1 MKGQSIN
8 VESYFPAEHKN
19 LDWKHLIKRREWVLN
34 HIEGVPPYLLLPE
47 IHSILCNAQ
56 DPDLHFFIN
65 TIWHIGAR
73 ISEALELT
81 PSHFNI
87 DDPAIS
93 YASIKTFKKRTAEG
107 KKRPVRAVPI
117 YDHNYKS
124 ELMSYCYSKGIARNE
139 VLFPFVR
146 GTYNK
151 KLERLQDKL
160 TNKNLIY
167 PVKLTPH
174 VFRHSFAIHCLLNRI
189 LLNDIQRYLG
199 HKHISETEIY
209 TRIFTGE
216 TDVYMSAVQ
225 F

>member
-1 MKGQSIN
+1 MSSTALHI
-8 VESYFPAEHKN
+8 ESYFPPERNH
-19 LDWKHLIKRREWVLN
+19 LDWAHLIKRRKWVLE
-34 HIEGVPPYLLLPE
+34 HIEDVPPYLLLPE
-47 IHSILCNAQ
+47 IHSILCNVI

-81 PSHFNI
+81 PQHFSI
-87 DDPAIS
+87 DDPTIS
-93 YASIKTFKKRTAEG
+93 YASIRTYKKRTAIGE
-107 KKRPVRAVPI
+107 KRPVRSVPI
-117 YDHNYKS
+117 YDHTYKS
-124 ELMSYCYSKGIARNE
+124 ELMSYCYSKGIARSS

-151 KLERLQDKL
+151 KLERLQDRL
-160 TNKNLIY
+160 ASNDLVY

-189 LLNDIQRYLG
+189 HLNDIQRYLG
-199 HKHISETEIY
+199 HKNISETEIY